1 MTPESS
7 SDVLASVSSNSVAS
21 GITACFRVQYRGFSL
36 DVDLQLPG
44 RGVTALFGPSGSGKT
59 TCLRVIAGLAR
70 GATGHIS
77 INGEAWLD
85 TANKVS
91 IPTHKRPLGY
101 VFQEASLFAH
111 LSVLENLQ
119 YGMARIAADKRRVEL
134 DQAADML
141 GIDRLLDRM
150 PAGLSGGERQR
161 VGIARALLTSP
172 SLLLM
177 DEPLAALDLKR
188 KHEILPYLERLH
200 DQLDI
205 PVLYVTHSPDEVARL
220 ADHLVILDNGKV
232 TASGPI
238 AETLSRLDLLPA
250 MADTAS
256 AVVDGRVGGYDENYR
271 LLSIHLPNS
280 ASFFRV
286 VHERLGLGQSIRIVV
301 KARDVS
307 LALTRQQHASILNVI
322 AVRVVDVVHTPDSG
336 HVLVRLDADGTPLL
350 ARITRYSRDQLALAP
365 GMEIWAQIKAVS
377 LFS

>member
-1 MTPESS
+1 MTPEGSNALPLAT
-7 SDVLASVSSNSVAS
+7 SDPMQI
-21 GITACFRVQYRGFSL
+21 GIQARFRVQYSGFSL

-44 RGVTALFGPSGSGKT
+44 RGVTVLFGPSGSGKT

-70 GATGHIS
+70 VTSGHVRV
-77 INGEAWLD
+77 NDEVWLD

-111 LSVLENLQ
+111 LSVLGNLQ
-119 YGMARIAADKRRVEL
+119 YGLARIAPGQRRVEL
-134 DQAADML
+134 DQAAAML

-150 PAGLSGGERQR
+150 PATLSGGERQR
-161 VGIARALLTSP
+161 VGIARALVTSP
-172 SLLLM
+172 RILLM

-188 KHEILPYLERLH
+188 KQEILPYLERLH

-205 PVLYVTHSPDEVARL
+205 PVLYVTHSPQEVARL
-220 ADHLVILDNGKV
+220 ADHLVMLDEGKV
-232 TASGPI
+232 IASGPI
-238 AETLSRLDLLPA
+238 AETLSRLDLPLA

-256 AVVDGRVGGYDENYR
+256 SVVDGHVGGFDENYR

-280 ASFFRV
+280 KLYLRV
-286 VHERLGLGQSIRIVV
+286 VHERLGLGQPIRLVV

-307 LALTRQQHASILNVI
+307 LALTRQRQASILNVI
-322 AVRVVDVVHTPDSG
+322 AVRVVSLAFTPDSA

-365 GMEIWAQIKAVS
+365 GMAIWAQIKAVS
-377 LFS
+377 LMS